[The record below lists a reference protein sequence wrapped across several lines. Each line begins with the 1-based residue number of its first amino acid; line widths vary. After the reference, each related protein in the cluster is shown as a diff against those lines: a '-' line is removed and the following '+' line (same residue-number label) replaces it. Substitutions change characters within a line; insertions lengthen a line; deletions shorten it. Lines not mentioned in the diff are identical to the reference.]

1 MMRKKDELKKIGE
14 RELDVMRVL
23 WRRGTSSVY
32 EVQAALHE
40 QGDSIAYTTVQTM
53 LNRLEAKGFVARDNS
68 GRSHRYRPLI
78 KELSAAGGALRGL
91 IDRFF
96 GGSAEALATHLV
108 EHNLSSEQLGRVQSL
123 IDESHKRGRKE

>member
-1 MMRKKDELKKIGE
+1 MMSKKAGIKKIGE
-14 RELDVMRVL
+14 RELEVMRVL
-23 WRRGTSSVY
+23 WRHGASSVSD
-32 EVQAALHE
+32 VQAALHG

-68 GRSHRYRPLI
+68 GRSHRYRPLM
-78 KELSAAGGALRGL
+78 KEHSAKGGALRSL

-108 EHNLSSEQLGRVQSL
+108 EHDLSLEQLERVQSL
-123 IDESHKRGRKE
+123 IDESHKRGRRK